1 MVELR
6 LYTAVTAVRFCH
18 EVPEIR
24 VVSSVGRAGRCQ
36 RPGRR
41 FEPCTPHQRFNAD
54 WANGFSVDSATVNI
68 LGFKSPD
75 LLYTLKE
82 IKCHALV
89 QKKQQI

>member
-1 MVELR
+1 
-6 LYTAVTAVRFCH
+6 
-18 EVPEIR
+18 
-24 VVSSVGRAGRCQ
+24 
-36 RPGRR
+36 
-41 FEPCTPHQRFNAD
+41 
-54 WANGFSVDSATVNI
+54 